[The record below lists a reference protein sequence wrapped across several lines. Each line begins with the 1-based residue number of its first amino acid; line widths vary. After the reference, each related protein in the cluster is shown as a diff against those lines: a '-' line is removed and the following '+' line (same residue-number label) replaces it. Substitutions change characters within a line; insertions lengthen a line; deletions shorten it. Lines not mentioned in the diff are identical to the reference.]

1 MKTIIV
7 PTDFS
12 PAAINAMNYAADMA
26 QQIDADI
33 ILLNVYQIPVAVT
46 DTPLALIS
54 VDELREAAERQL
66 DDAKKGLEHIS
77 YGKLKIEAVA
87 VLGDAMEEIQVLCE
101 KTQPFAV
108 IMGTMGQTALERTL
122 FGSTT
127 LKVIRHLTW
136 PVISVPVGKE
146 YGQGIRKV
154 GLACDFKQVVETTP
168 IAAIRIFVEQ
178 FATDLH
184 VLNVDHNN
192 QQSNPEKMEQSLLLR
207 TALEAL
213 KPQYHFIRHKD
224 IEEGINEFAET
235 NNLDMIITIPK
246 KHKLLDGLFRKSS
259 TKQLV
264 FESHVPVMCIHE

>member
-26 QQIDADI
+26 QQVEAGI

-54 VDELREAAERQL
+54 VDELREAAEQQL
-66 DDAKKGLEHIS
+66 DNAKKGLEHIS
-77 YGKLKIEAVA
+77 YGKLKIETLA
-87 VLGDAMEEIQVLCE
+87 VLGDAMEEIQALCE
-101 KTQPFAV
+101 KSQPFAV
-108 IMGTMGQTALERTL
+108 IMGTTGHSALERTL

-136 PVISVPVGKE
+136 PVISVPIGKE

-168 IAAIRIFVEQ
+168 VPAIRTFIQQ
-178 FATDLH
+178 FAADLH

-224 IEEGINEFAET
+224 IEDGINEFAET

-264 FESHVPVMCIHE
+264 FESHVPVMCVHE